1 VNFTVLPFILPCHYE
16 RSLRYTLTCLQVNLI
31 KAPESFQALLTGK
44 SITTLVDYENIRST
58 ISAIINFHLK
68 WLSSSAVEKWPF
80 KKVSRKK
87 QRNPGSAA
95 AGRASLTWGEAGL
108 AVQLGNEPAA
118 RMLDGSLRRCFQKE
132 AFSRAFSLFLI

>member
-1 VNFTVLPFILPCHYE
+1 M
-16 RSLRYTLTCLQVNLI
+16 
-31 KAPESFQALLTGK
+31 AFQKGVK
-44 SITTLVDYENIRST
+44 E
-58 ISAIINFHLK
+58 
-68 WLSSSAVEKWPF
+68 
-80 KKVSRKK
+80 K

-118 RMLDGSLRRCFQKE
+118 RMLDGSLGRCFQKE